1 MMQAD
6 YRLEDIDKC
15 YAKKIALAFKTVKS
29 KWDIRSFAINCLDD
43 LTVILEGT
51 SVQASSQLLVDDE
64 RKPLHVIMPHD
75 KDARIIT
82 EESIEALLLE
92 ICKDRGI
99 YILFGPVPNGITY
112 EIVKKGT
119 TLEELLVEQDLCQ
132 A

>member
-1 MMQAD
+1 MVQAD
-6 YRLEDIDKC
+6 YRLEDLDEC

-29 KWDIRSFAINCLDD
+29 KWNIRSFAINCLDD

-64 RKPLHVIMPHD
+64 RKPLHVLLHD
-75 KDARIIT
+75 KDAIIIT
-82 EESIEALLLE
+82 EESIESLLLE
-92 ICKDRGI
+92 ICKDSGV
-99 YILFGPVPNGITY
+99 YILFGSVPNDIAY
-112 EIVKKGT
+112 EILKKGT